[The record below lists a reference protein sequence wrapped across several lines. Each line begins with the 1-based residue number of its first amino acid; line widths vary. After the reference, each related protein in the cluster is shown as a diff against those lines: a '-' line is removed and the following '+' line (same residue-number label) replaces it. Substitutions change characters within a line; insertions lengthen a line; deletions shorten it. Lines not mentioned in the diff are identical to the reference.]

1 MGLAQ
6 ILSNLYH
13 LFPSSSLTPQV
24 LSLKY
29 CTPLVCLL
37 AFPLCLPSLLSL
49 YCPSL
54 LPLFTASL
62 PCFFVCLLIL
72 PLGLFAL
79 LGWFAFYA
87 RAIYVATH
95 PAIEI
100 KFCRCCN
107 LGVSY
112 GAILLATR

>member
-1 MGLAQ
+1 MGLAR

-24 LSLKY
+24 LPLKY

-37 AFPLCLPSLLSL
+37 A
-49 YCPSL
+49 
-54 LPLFTASL
+54 TSL
-62 PCFFVCLLIL
+62 PCFFVCRLIL

-112 GAILLATR
+112 GTILLATR